1 LGVIGIVP
9 NGGFAKVAMK
19 ANFLH
24 SFISKETKTKR
35 VQPWL
40 HEMEVDLKIQHLK
53 SDKERIQFAQ
63 TFFREHAWDY

>member
-19 ANFLH
+19 VKLFN
-24 SFISKETKTKR
+24 SFASKEMKTKR
-35 VQPWL
+35 MQPWL
-40 HEMEVDLKIQHLK
+40 HKMEVYLKIQHLK
-53 SDKERIQFAQ
+53 SNKERIQFTE